1 METNA
6 KPMTVGGFLIK
17 LLQGVLIGLGAVLPG
32 ISGGVLCV
40 VFGVYA
46 PIMALLSNP
55 FRAFKR
61 YALTLLPVVSGAA
74 VPGLAVGCLLGNLTS
89 PYGLVDIVCG
99 TCASLLAAVGA
110 RLFARVRLRGI
121 PVVSL
126 LMPIVCNAVVVGAEI
141 TFLAPEGFALP
152 AFLSAAASVAAG
164 EAAVVVLLG
173 LPLLLLAEKAGLGL
187 LSDAEK

>member
-1 METNA
+1 MKNTRTRFIVIA
-6 KPMTVGGFLIK
+6 ALVAAF
-17 LLQGVLIGLGAVLPG
+17 
-32 ISGGVLCV
+32 
-40 VFGVYA
+40 Y
-46 PIMALLSNP
+46 ALLTYLSLAFNLAYGP
-55 FRAFKR
+55 VQFRLSE
-61 YALTLLPVVSGAA
+61 ALTLLPVVSGAA

-141 TFLAPEGFALP
+141 TFLAPEGFALFRRGQPPVAMRGDP
-152 AFLSAAASVAAG
+152 AETLLRALSEMKAHGGAS
-164 EAAVVVLLG
+164 
-173 LPLLLLAEKAGLGL
+173 
-187 LSDAEK
+187 